1 MFREEGEAE
10 REKLVEL
17 LLTVMLATLDVVVA
31 LALSVAL
38 AVSV

>member
-17 LLTVMLATLDVVVA
+17 LLTVMLATLDVVKTPNIEP
-31 LALSVAL
+31 LA
-38 AVSV
+38 